1 LPRIPRVGVHCSYSL
16 LVILNRACERLGV
29 EYAENTLDFTYPG
42 IGANLL
48 TMALE
53 GSVFFTLTILL
64 EQKFFIHQIAGLFK
78 TPGGEEEVEFS
89 PNEVSVV
96 CSSYA
101 IQYSSSS
108 KGFRCSS
115 GKEKVEYR

>member
-1 LPRIPRVGVHCSYSL
+1 M
-16 LVILNRACERLGV
+16 